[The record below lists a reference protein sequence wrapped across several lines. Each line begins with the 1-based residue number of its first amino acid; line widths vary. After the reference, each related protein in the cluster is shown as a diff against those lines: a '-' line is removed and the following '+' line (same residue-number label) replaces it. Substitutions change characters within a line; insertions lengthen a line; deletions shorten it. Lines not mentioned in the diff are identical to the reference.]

1 MEEGLVIKSDKEWI
15 QYFRSRVS
23 GIIPFMLIEIIVVIA
38 FNYDLRKRNS
48 VIPERADV
56 LEKCII
62 VAFIIVNIFLI
73 LNIYRMW
80 RDIGRELIIDKTGVL
95 AKMCFYE
102 KNMSGKILKSGN
114 YEKI

>member
-23 GIIPFMLIEIIVVIA
+23 GIIPFMLMEIVVVIA

-48 VIPERADV
+48 VIPEIADV

-62 VAFIIVNIFLI
+62 VGFIIVNAFLI

-80 RDIGRELIIDKTGVL
+80 RNIGRELIIDKTGVL